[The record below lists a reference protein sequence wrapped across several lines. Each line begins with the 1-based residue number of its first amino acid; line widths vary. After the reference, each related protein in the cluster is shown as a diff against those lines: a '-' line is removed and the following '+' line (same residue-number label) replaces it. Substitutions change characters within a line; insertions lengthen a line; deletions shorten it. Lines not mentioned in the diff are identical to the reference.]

1 MDRNNNILDTDKTDF
16 ECLLDELITAS
27 STDNGESCFEGDDIE
42 QVFVPYWYN
51 GFEYTIPYSKS
62 TKYCAKDII
71 LNINGQ
77 IVLCNSAF
85 HRLYEANSFNGIF
98 NVMLENVETA
108 KARGDNHITIAL
120 YRELQKEPLAWLAKQ
135 GEDDNMYFDF
145 AEIIQKLPIG
155 CYFLLISN
163 LKIKSILNNAEKWLS
178 NSYIKLNVLPKGE
191 KMKHPEITQVAVNK
205 QSNSLICSGG
215 VDFCFDTKQKL
226 CLMDEYS
233 FYCYNSS
240 LRLMGHENVYPSV
253 EGNRRE
259 ISFTMS
265 SDLIWLPDEYF
276 IIVSHNGEP
285 FCKYSFTLTMDDA
298 INGSSQLIRKN
309 SADYILVKHLELECN
324 NWAMFNGMLGVS
336 AEKRMLLAHYNRV
349 ILNDRRRECG
359 LNAIEHNYNYRYI
372 TNREDTCGNA
382 LRLFS
387 DELTSFSS
395 FRYFDCAQL
404 IEPKNALDPY
414 EEMNE
419 LLDNMDKS
427 TVCLAN
433 LMNLIGGGIGKTLVQ
448 KLERKMN
455 VMKNYSLILVGT
467 ESEINQLFEVNPSF
481 ARFFPNENTIV
492 SDKLSSN
499 EIIHY
504 LFIQLKR
511 LNLIISAELEHKL
524 AMMYIE
530 ASKNGHLNNWCME
543 NILDF
548 INNGVL
554 KNYQERVICAKSL
567 NSSRAKL
574 LLTTLKE
581 TDINA
586 DYFRQTNSSFEKSMK
601 SLNAMVGLK
610 NVKGNM
616 VTAFNRMKFNEER
629 RLLGLTSSNN
639 VVHHMIFTGNPGTGK
654 TTVAKMVGSIYHS
667 LGLLSKG
674 DVIVTER
681 SQMVGRYIGETEK
694 NMQAILNQAKGNVL
708 FIDEAY
714 TLCDNAD
721 DRKDFGCRALEC
733 LLTVLAQKNPDM
745 LVIMA
750 GYDKEMER
758 MLDLN
763 PGFRGRFPNKFSFE
777 DYTAS
782 ELMEIAIGILN
793 EEEYILS
800 AEANRCLMDI
810 ISKTVSSKDPYFSNA
825 RWIEQLVRNGII
837 PAMADRMMCNRNAD
851 RLAYQMI
858 EIGDVEIAFQS
869 FVYKGNATKSF
880 RAIGFRA

>member
-1 MDRNNNILDTDKTDF
+1 MDRNNNILDTDNTDL
-16 ECLLDELITAS
+16 ECLLDELITLS
-27 STDNGESCFEGDDIE
+27 STDNDETCFEGDEIE

-62 TKYCAKDII
+62 MKYSAKDVI

-77 IVLCNSAF
+77 IVHCNSNT
-85 HRLYEANSFNGIF
+85 HRLYEANSFNGIL
-98 NVMLENVETA
+98 NVMLENVETV
-108 KARGDNHITIAL
+108 KMRGENHIAIAL
-120 YRELQKEPLAWLAKQ
+120 YKEQRKEPLAWLAKE

-145 AEIIQKLPIG
+145 AESIQKLSAG
-155 CYFLLISN
+155 HYFLLINN
-163 LKIKSILNNAEKWLS
+163 LNVKDKRNDADRWMNNS
-178 NSYIKLNVLPKGE
+178 CIKLNVLPKGE
-191 KMKHPEITQVAVNK
+191 RMKHPEITHVAINK
-205 QSNSLICSGG
+205 QFNSLICSGG
-215 VDFCFDTKQKL
+215 VDFCFDTKQTL
-226 CLMDEYS
+226 CMMDEYS
-233 FYCYNSS
+233 FYCYNSN
-240 LRLMGHENVYPSV
+240 LRLMGHEDVYPDID
-253 EGNRRE
+253 GNDKK
-259 ISFTMS
+259 ISFTLS
-265 SDLIWLPDEYF
+265 SDLIWLPDDYF

-285 FCKYSFTLTMDDA
+285 FYKYSFTLA
-298 INGSSQLIRKN
+298 INGAIHGLSKLIKKN
-309 SADYILVKHLELECN
+309 SADYILVKHLEHECN
-324 NWAMFNGMLGVS
+324 NWSLFNGMLGVS

-349 ILNDRRRECG
+349 ILNDRRRECD
-359 LNAIEHNYNYRYI
+359 LNPIEHNYNYRYI
-372 TNREDTCGNA
+372 TNCEETCGNA
-382 LRLFS
+382 LRLFA

-419 LLDNMDKS
+419 LLDDMDKS

-455 VMKNYSLILVGT
+455 VIKNYSLILVGT
-467 ESEINQLFEVNPSF
+467 ESEINQLFEINPSF
-481 ARFFPNENTIV
+481 ARFFPHENIIV
-492 SDKLSSN
+492 SDKLSCA
-499 EIIHY
+499 EIIHF

-511 LNLIISAELEHKL
+511 LNLIISSELEHKL
-524 AMMYIE
+524 AMIFIE
-530 ASKNGHLNNWCME
+530 AFQDGHLHNWRM
-543 NILDF
+543 NDILNF

-554 KNYQERVICAKSL
+554 KNYQERVLCAKSL
-567 NSSRAKL
+567 NGNRAKSL
-574 LLTTLKE
+574 LSILKD
-581 TDINA
+581 TDIDA
-586 DYFRQTNSSFEKSMK
+586 DYFRQTNSSFEKSMI

-610 NVKGNM
+610 NVKRNM
-616 VTAFNRMKFNEER
+616 MTAFNRMKFNEER
-629 RLLGLTSSNN
+629 RLLGLTISND
-639 VVHHMIFTGNPGTGK
+639 VAHHMIFTGNPGTGK
-654 TTVAKMVGSIYHS
+654 TTVAKMVGSIYRS

-674 DVIVTER
+674 DVVVTER

-714 TLCDNAD
+714 TLCDSAD

-777 DYTAS
+777 DYSAS
-782 ELMEIAIGILN
+782 ELMEIAVS
-793 EEEYILS
+793 ILS
-800 AEANRCLMDI
+800 GDDYKLTDDANRCLMEVI
-810 ISKTVSSKDPYFSNA
+810 AKTVSSKDSYFSNA

-837 PAMADRMMCNRNAD
+837 PAMADRIMQNKNSD
-851 RLAYQMI
+851 RIAYQTI
-858 EIGDVEIAFQS
+858 EVIDVEVAFQS
-869 FVYKGNATKSF
+869 FVYKSNGSKAHRT
-880 RAIGFRA
+880 IGFRA

>member
-1 MDRNNNILDTDKTDF
+1 MDRNNNIPDTDLDL
-16 ECLLDELITAS
+16 ECLLDELITLG
-27 STDNGESCFEGDDIE
+27 STDNDETCFEGDDIE
-42 QVFVPYWYN
+42 QAFVPYWYN
-51 GFEYTIPYSKS
+51 EFEYTIPYSKS
-62 TKYCAKDII
+62 AKYNAKDVI

-77 IVLCNSAF
+77 IVHCNSDT
-85 HRLYEANSFNGIF
+85 HRLYEANSYNGIL
-98 NVMLENVETA
+98 NVMLEDVEAA
-108 KARGDNHITIAL
+108 KGRGGNHIAIAL
-120 YRELQKEPLAWLAKQ
+120 YREQQKEPLAWLAKE

-145 AEIIQKLPIG
+145 ADSIQKLPTG
-155 CYFLLISN
+155 RYFLLISN
-163 LKIKSILNNAEKWLS
+163 LKIKSIQNSAEKWL
-178 NSYIKLNVLPKGE
+178 NNCCIKLNVLPKGE

-215 VDFCFDTKQKL
+215 VDFCFETKQTL

-240 LRLMGHENVYPSV
+240 LRLMGHENAYPNI
-253 EGNRRE
+253 EGDDKE

-265 SDLIWLPDEYF
+265 SDLIWLPDDYF

-285 FCKYSFTLTMDDA
+285 FCKYSFTLAMDGA
-298 INGSSQLIRKN
+298 THGSSELIRKN
-309 SADYILVKHLELECN
+309 SVDYILVKHLEQECN
-324 NWAMFNGMLGVS
+324 SWALFNGMLGVS

-349 ILNDRRRECG
+349 ILNDRRREFG
-359 LNAIEHNYNYRYI
+359 LNPIEHNYNYRYI
-372 TNREDTCGNA
+372 TNREETCGNA
-382 LRLFS
+382 LRLFA
-387 DELTSFSS
+387 DELTNFSS

-419 LLDNMDKS
+419 LLDNLSSS

-433 LMNLIGGGIGKTLVQ
+433 LVNLIGGGIGKTLVQ

-455 VMKNYSLILVGT
+455 GMKNYSLVLVGT

-481 ARFFPNENTIV
+481 ARLFPNENTII
-492 SDKLSSN
+492 SDKLSCA

-511 LNLIISAELEHKL
+511 LNLIISAEVEHKL
-524 AMMYIE
+524 AMMFIK
-530 ASKNGHLNNWCME
+530 ASQCGHLYNWRM
-543 NILDF
+543 NDILDF
-548 INNGVL
+548 INNGLL
-554 KNYQERVICAKSL
+554 KNYQERVLYAKSL
-567 NSSRAKL
+567 NGNRAKM

-586 DYFRQTNSSFEKSMK
+586 DYFRQINSSFEKSMI

-610 NVKGNM
+610 NVKRNM

-629 RLLGLTSSNN
+629 RLFGLASSNDL
-639 VVHHMIFTGNPGTGK
+639 VHHMIFTGNPGTGK
-654 TTVAKMVGSIYHS
+654 TTVAKMVGSIYRS

-714 TLCDNAD
+714 TLCDSAD

-782 ELMEIAIGILN
+782 ELMEIAVS
-793 EEEYILS
+793 ILS
-800 AEANRCLMDI
+800 GDDYKLTDDANRCLMEI
-810 ISKTVSSKDPYFSNA
+810 IEKTVSSKDSYFSNA
-825 RWIEQLVRNGII
+825 RWIEQFVRNGVI
-837 PAMADRMMCNRNAD
+837 PAMADRMMQYKNAD
-851 RLAYQMI
+851 RLAFQTI
-858 EIGDVEIAFQS
+858 EVVDIEIAFQA
-869 FVYKGNATKSF
+869 FVYKTNGSKAYRT
-880 RAIGFRA
+880 IGFRA